1 MTGDDGT
8 GGGDDMTG
16 SGTADGAALFADN
29 CAMCHGADGK
39 GTKDGPQILNPVTGY
54 ATYVVRHGRNE
65 MGFPAPMMA
74 FDTTAVS
81 DAELAAILGFL
92 GMAQKPTTGPEL
104 YGRFCQNCH
113 GTNGRSGRV
122 GKNIVREVNNMA
134 SIVRAGHG
142 GTSYG
147 SRTSYMPKWS
157 ATEITDA
164 ELALIKSYV
173 STL

>member
-1 MTGDDGT
+1 MT
-8 GGGDDMTG
+8 GGGDDGTMTG
-16 SGTADGAALFADN
+16 DDTTEMPDGAALFADN
-29 CAMCHGADGK
+29 CSMCHGADGK
-39 GTKDGPQILNPVTGY
+39 GTKDGPQILDPVTGY

-65 MGFPAPMMA
+65 MGFPAPMKA
-74 FDTTAVS
+74 FATTDLA
-81 DAELAAILGFL
+81 DNELAAILGFL
-92 GMAQKPTTGPEL
+92 SMAEKPTTGPEL

-113 GTNGRSGRV
+113 GETGRAGRV
-122 GKNIVREVNNMA
+122 GKNIVREVSNMA

-157 ATEITDA
+157 TTEITDA

-173 STL
+173 TTL